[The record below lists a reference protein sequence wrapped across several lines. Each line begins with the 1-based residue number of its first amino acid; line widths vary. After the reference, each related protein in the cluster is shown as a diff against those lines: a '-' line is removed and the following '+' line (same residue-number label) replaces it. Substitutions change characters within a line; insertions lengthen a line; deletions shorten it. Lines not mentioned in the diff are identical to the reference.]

1 MIDDLYNQTVIA
13 GSLVRL
19 DLKRSRWRRKG
30 MTPLMNGKCQPDPLR
45 ALSPR
50 EKEILPLVAQGLDNR
65 QIGKILFIS
74 EKTAKNYI
82 TSIRKKLG
90 LANRTQIAL
99 FAIREGL
106 IEVNPKESS

>member
-1 MIDDLYNQTVIA
+1 MA
-13 GSLVRL
+13 
-19 DLKRSRWRRKG
+19 
-30 MTPLMNGKCQPDPLR
+30 PLMNGKSQPDPVER
-45 ALSPR
+45 LSPR

-65 QIGKILFIS
+65 QIGKMLFIS

-99 FAIREGL
+99 YAIREGL
-106 IEVNPKESS
+106 IDINQSTNQ

>member
-1 MIDDLYNQTVIA
+1 
-13 GSLVRL
+13 
-19 DLKRSRWRRKG
+19 

-106 IEVNPKESS
+106 IDISPQETVE

>member
-1 MIDDLYNQTVIA
+1 
-13 GSLVRL
+13 
-19 DLKRSRWRRKG
+19 
-30 MTPLMNGKCQPDPLR
+30 MTPLMNGKCQPELVER
-45 ALSPR
+45 LSPR

-65 QIGKILFIS
+65 QIGKLLFIS

-99 FAIREGL
+99 YALKEGL
-106 IEVNPKESS
+106 IELNSEE

>member
-1 MIDDLYNQTVIA
+1 M
-13 GSLVRL
+13 S
-19 DLKRSRWRRKG
+19 
-30 MTPLMNGKCQPDPLR
+30 PLTNGNCRPDPVER
-45 ALSPR
+45 LSPR

-65 QIGKILFIS
+65 QIGKLLFIS

-99 FAIREGL
+99 YAIREGL
-106 IEVNPKESS
+106 IEVKPKEE

>member
-1 MIDDLYNQTVIA
+1 MA
-13 GSLVRL
+13 
-19 DLKRSRWRRKG
+19 
-30 MTPLMNGKCQPDPLR
+30 PLMNGKCQPDPVER
-45 ALSPR
+45 LSPR

-65 QIGKILFIS
+65 QIGKMLFIS

-99 FAIREGL
+99 YAIREGL
-106 IEVNPKESS
+106 IEIPTKEQP

>member
-1 MIDDLYNQTVIA
+1 MEHIPQGLLHLSEA
-13 GSLVRL
+13 GYLEG
-19 DLKRSRWRRKG
+19 RRG
-30 MTPLMNGKCQPDPLR
+30 MTTSISEKCQPDPLDG
-45 ALSPR
+45 LSPR

-65 QIGKILFIS
+65 QIGKMLFIS

-99 FAIREGL
+99 YAIRQGL
-106 IEVNPKESS
+106 IEVDPKKQE